1 MRSQRVLLGELVIDK
16 EPPIELYA
24 ELPSADTRKKC
35 AALKDR
41 LAYLLDTRFRPSAIE
56 NGSLPGMTVEEVAE
70 QLHCA
75 CVTVLRM
82 VRRGQLHPIRES
94 DDSEP
99 YFDPAEVAG
108 IKSIPLGLIL
118 SRIVPFKLGH

>member
-1 MRSQRVLLGELVIDK
+1 MRSQRVLLGELITDK

-24 ELPSADTRKKC
+24 ELSSADTRKKC

-41 LAYLLDTRFRPSAIE
+41 LAYLLDARFRPSAPIV
-56 NGSLPGMTVEEVAE
+56 GALPGMTVEEVAE

-75 CVTVLRM
+75 CLTVLRL
-82 VRRGQLHPIRES
+82 VRRGKLRPICES

-108 IKSIPLGLIL
+108 IRGVPLGSILSKSIP
-118 SRIVPFKLGH
+118 RN